1 MLFCLESIKIP
12 AEATLRGKD
21 MKSIFLSQIKQKRLY
36 FIAFF
41 LLMLPMLLLSI
52 VWQTGQMQKAPLSFA
67 DIIYVLRSK
76 KESLSYR
83 NGLLIT
89 AVKERGIDFALIEE
103 FEKELRKNGASPEL
117 IEAIRRKSTKPQV
130 ISTPKPILT
139 ATPTPNP
146 TPSPPPPDSAFYR
159 KRGDDYIGKG
169 EYDRAISDY
178 NEAIRLNPQDA
189 VAYYSRGFAYHY
201 KNDQDRA
208 FENYKT
214 AIQLKNEY
222 ALQPMLQCVL
232 YNPTKN
238 DNTDIVIKECSK
250 TIISASD
257 FALAYYIRGNA
268 YRNKKYPDLAIADY
282 NKFIEFNPKNA
293 LVYIN
298 RGDTYRDIKDYDQAI
313 KDYNKAIEL
322 DPSNELSK
330 KNLQRLQAELLN
342 FLPNNRESPASSEK
356 VNLPQGVTAGA
367 LNSRAIK
374 LITPFYPPDA
384 VKMLV
389 QGKVTVQITIDKN
402 GNVIAA
408 KANSGNGL
416 LRFSAESAARKSK
429 FKPIIVNN
437 QTVIA
442 TGFIVYNFI
451 LPKGG
456 RINL

>member
-1 MLFCLESIKIP
+1 
-12 AEATLRGKD
+12 
-21 MKSIFLSQIKQKRLY
+21 MKSIFLSQIRHKRLY
-36 FIAFF
+36 FVAFF
-41 LLMLPMLLLSI
+41 LLILPMLSLSI
-52 VWQTGQMQKAPLSFA
+52 VWQTGQTQKAPLSFA

-76 KESLSYR
+76 KESLNYR

-89 AVKERGIDFALIEE
+89 AVKERGIDFTLIEE
-103 FEKELRKNGASPEL
+103 FEKELRKNGAIPQL
-117 IEAIRRKSTKPQV
+117 IEVIRQKSPKLQL

-139 ATPTPNP
+139 TTPTPNP
-146 TPSPPPPDSAFYR
+146 TPPDSAFYR
-159 KRGDDYIGKG
+159 KRGDDYTGKG
-169 EYDRAISDY
+169 EYDRAILDY

-214 AIQLKNEY
+214 AIQLKNEF

-250 TIISASD
+250 TINSASD

-268 YRNKKYPDLAIADY
+268 YRNKEYPDLAIADY

-298 RGDTYRDIKDYDQAI
+298 RGDTYRDIEDYDQAI

-322 DPSNELSK
+322 DASNELAK

-342 FLPNNRESPASSEK
+342 ISADKRESPASSK
-356 VNLPQGVTAGA
+356 KTRPSQIVTVGS
-367 LNSRAIK
+367 LSGYAIS
-374 LITPFYPPDA
+374 LITPLYPQDA
-384 VKMLV
+384 MKIGL
-389 QGKVTVQITIDKN
+389 QGKITVQITIDEN
-402 GNVIAA
+402 GNVISA
-408 KANSGNGL
+408 KADSGSGI
-416 LRFSAESAARKSK
+416 LRFSAETAASKSK

-437 QTVIA
+437 QIVKA

-451 LPKGG
+451 LPKGAKT
-456 RINL
+456 NF